1 MICEARAT
9 VGGYGLA
16 SHFLIEMY
24 IAPKILEGCKNNDRR
39 AQQALYKSCY
49 GILMKV
55 CYRYTTCRDD
65 AVDLMNMGF
74 LKVISN
80 LDRYNPE
87 YPFSVW
93 IRRIMVNVII
103 DEFRKNKQYK
113 SQVLFPE
120 DDQLERENSEFFV
133 ANEAEANL
141 RTKEL
146 LRMVQTLPPVTREVL
161 NLQVLEG
168 YTHKEIAAMLNISE
182 SASKWHLVK
191 AKNILKEQIERKERL
206 DGVHLMNVALRV
218 VWPMFFLASISSI
231 L

>member
-1 MICEARAT
+1 M
-9 VGGYGLA
+9 YLA
-16 SHFLIEMY
+16 
-24 IAPKILEGCKNNDRR
+24 PNILEGCKNNDRR

-65 AVDLMNMGF
+65 AVDLMNLGF

-80 LDRYNPE
+80 LEKYNPDF
-87 YPFSVW
+87 PFSVW
-93 IRRIMVNVII
+93 IRRIMMNVII

-120 DDQLERENSEFFV
+120 DDHLERENADFFV

-141 RTKEL
+141 RTKDL
-146 LRMVQTLPPVTREVL
+146 LRMVQSLPPVTREVL

-168 YTHKEIAAMLNISE
+168 YTHKEIALMLNISE

-191 AKNILKEQIERKERL
+191 AKSILKEQIERKERL
-206 DGVHLMNVALRV
+206 ESAHLIKVALHSALPV
-218 VWPMFFLASISSI
+218 FLLASII
-231 L
+231 GML

>member
-1 MICEARAT
+1 M
-9 VGGYGLA
+9 YLA
-16 SHFLIEMY
+16 
-24 IAPKILEGCKNNDRR
+24 PNILEGCKNNDRR

-65 AVDLMNMGF
+65 AVDLMNLGF

-80 LDRYNPE
+80 LEKYNPDF
-87 YPFSVW
+87 PFSVW
-93 IRRIMVNVII
+93 IRRIMMNVII

-120 DDQLERENSEFFV
+120 DDQLERENADFFV

-141 RTKEL
+141 RTKDL
-146 LRMVQTLPPVTREVL
+146 LRMVQSLPPVTREVL

-168 YTHKEIAAMLNISE
+168 YTHKEIALMLNISE

-191 AKNILKEQIERKERL
+191 AKSILKEQIERKERL
-206 DGVHLMNVALRV
+206 ESAHLIKVALHSA
-218 VWPMFFLASISSI
+218 WPVFLLASII
-231 L
+231 GML